1 MVYFFLQKQ
10 VPVLLAV
17 PVLAVPVLAV
27 GPKNVMETYFSRV
40 GRVVELSMV
49 QKV

>member
-10 VPVLLAV
+10 VPVL
-17 PVLAVPVLAV
+17 LAV

>member
-10 VPVLLAV
+10 VPVLLA
-17 PVLAVPVLAV
+17 LPVLAV